1 MRRRAIIVLACVL
14 GLGWIESRPVHAVS
28 NLQNTA
34 ATIPSSST
42 PPGSIAPR
50 SVIDQYCLGCHN
62 QRTKAGG
69 LTLDG
74 VDLDQPDN
82 NAEVVEKVVRKL
94 RGGLM
99 PPAGRPRPERATY
112 DALMTRLETEL
123 DRAAARH
130 PDVGRTQAL
139 HRLNRVEYRNA
150 VHDLLD
156 IDVDVASLLP
166 ADDASYGFD
175 NIAGALRVNPSLLER
190 YLTAAQRISRVAVG
204 ARLPA
209 PAVDEFAISDA
220 TNQDAQA
227 DDMPFGTRGG
237 MRFRYHFQQDGEY
250 LFRAALTCGP
260 PSGIGNC
267 DGSGGFDDEHQ
278 LELTVDGVRVKV
290 WSIPPRPSNATN
302 PDGWQVRVPVKAGS
316 RDVTVAFLKPSEAE
330 ETEWLRQRF
339 MRPIYI
345 SNNIGLMAAAIYEP
359 SVATLSITGPYS
371 PTGPGDTPSRR
382 RIFTCQPETKDAEG
396 RCAQSILARLAR
408 VAYRRPVTEKD
419 VAPLLAFFD
428 RNRADGGDFESSI
441 ELAVRRLLVSPE
453 FLFRVERDP
462 VGVAPGTNY
471 RTSDLELA
479 SRLSFFLWSS
489 VPDEQLL
496 DVAARGRLHDRNV
509 LQAQVRRML
518 TDRRSDALVSNFV
531 GQWLQVRN
539 LEAKRPSEP
548 LFPNFDDS
556 LRNAFRRETE
566 LFFES
571 ILREDR
577 SVMELLSADYTFIN
591 ERLALH
597 YGIPN
602 VKGSHFRRVS
612 LPDERRRG
620 ILGQGSVLL
629 VTSHAIRTSPVVRG
643 KWILTNILGMP
654 PPDPPAIVPPLK
666 EPEVGER
673 VTLSVRELMA
683 QHRKNAV
690 CAACHS
696 TIDPAG
702 FALENFDAVGKWR
715 DIDDSGKT
723 IDATGEL
730 PDGIRFNGITDFRQA
745 LMSQPERFVNTIT
758 EKLLT
763 YALGRGLT
771 YRDAP
776 YVRKIRNAAATSNYR
791 LSSIIYGII
800 ESDPF
805 QMRRAPEK
813 AVTSLASR
821 GN

>member
-1 MRRRAIIVLACVL
+1 MSGRTILVLACAA
-14 GLGWIESRPVHAVS
+14 GLSWMESRTVRAVS
-28 NLQNTA
+28 SLQTTA
-34 ATIPSSST
+34 ATTSGSIE
-42 PPGSIAPR
+42 PGSIAPR
-50 SVIDQYCLGCHN
+50 SVINQYCLGCHN
-62 QRTKAGG
+62 ERTKAGG
-69 LTLDG
+69 LTLDA

-82 NAEVVEKVVRKL
+82 NTEVLEKIVRKL

-112 DALMTRLETEL
+112 DALITRLETEL
-123 DRAAARH
+123 DEAAARH

-156 IDVDVASLLP
+156 IDVNVASLLP
-166 ADDASYGFD
+166 ADDASFGFD
-175 NIAGALRVNPSLLER
+175 NMAGALRVNPSLLER
-190 YLTAAQRISRVAVG
+190 YLTAAQKISRAAVG
-204 ARLPA
+204 APLPA
-209 PAVDEFAISDA
+209 PAVDEFSISDA

-237 MRFRYHFQQDGEY
+237 KRLHYHFQQDGEY
-250 LFRAALTCGP
+250 LFRATLSCGP

-278 LELTVDGVRVKV
+278 LELTVDGERVKL
-290 WSIPPRPSNATN
+290 WSIPPRPANAAN

-316 RDVTVAFLKPSEAE
+316 RDVTIAFLKPSEAE

-345 SNNIGLMAAAIYEP
+345 SNNIGLLAAAIYEP
-359 SVATLSITGPYS
+359 SVATLSITGPYN

-382 RIFTCQPETKDAEG
+382 RIFTCQPETRDPDG
-396 RCAQSILARLAR
+396 RCARSILLRLAR

-419 VAPLLAFFD
+419 VASLLAFFD
-428 RNRADGGDFESSI
+428 RNRAEGGDFESSI

-462 VGVAPGTNY
+462 AGVAPGTNY
-471 RTSDLELA
+471 RISDLELA

-496 DVAARGRLHDRNV
+496 DLAARGRLHDRNV

-518 TDRRSDALVSNFV
+518 ADRRSEALVSNFV

-539 LEAKRPSEP
+539 LEARRPSEP

-556 LRNAFRRETE
+556 LREGFRRETE
-566 LFFES
+566 LLFES

-577 SVMELLSADYTFIN
+577 GVMELLSADYTFIN

-602 VKGSHFRRVS
+602 VKGSHFRRVF

-643 KWILTNILGMP
+643 KWILTNILGTP
-654 PPDPPAIVPPLK
+654 PPDPPAAVPPLK
-666 EPEVGER
+666 ETEAGER
-673 VTLSVRELMA
+673 ATLSVRELMA
-683 QHRKNAV
+683 QHRKNPV

-696 TIDPAG
+696 MIDPAG

-715 DIDDSGKT
+715 DTDDTGKT

-730 PDGIRFNGITDFRQA
+730 PDGARFNGITDFRRA
-745 LMSQPERFVNTIT
+745 LLSQPERFVNTIT

-776 YVRKIRNAAATSNYR
+776 YVRKIRNAAASSNYR
-791 LSSIIYGII
+791 MSSIIYGII
-800 ESDPF
+800 QSDPF
-805 QMRRAPEK
+805 LMRRAPAR
-813 AVTSLASR
+813 AVTSVASR

>member
-1 MRRRAIIVLACVL
+1 MKGRVVIGLACVL
-14 GLGWIESRPVHAVS
+14 GLTWVESRPVRAAS
-28 NLQNTA
+28 SLQATA
-34 ATIPSSST
+34 ATTPGSST
-42 PPGSIAPR
+42 PGSIAPR
-50 SVIDQYCLGCHN
+50 SVINQYCLGCHN
-62 QRTKAGG
+62 ERTKAGG
-69 LTLDG
+69 LTLDA

-82 NAEVVEKVVRKL
+82 NAEVLEKIVRKL

-112 DALMTRLETEL
+112 DALITRFETEL
-123 DRAAARH
+123 DQAAARH

-150 VHDLLD
+150 VRDLLD
-156 IDVDVASLLP
+156 IDIDVATLLP

-190 YLTAAQRISRVAVG
+190 YLTAAQKISRVAVG
-204 ARLPA
+204 APLPA
-209 PAVDEFAISDA
+209 PAVDEFSISDA

-237 MRFRYHFQQDGEY
+237 MRLKYHFQQDGEY
-250 LFRAALTCGP
+250 VFRAALTCGP

-278 LELTVDGVRVKV
+278 LELTVDGQRLKL
-290 WSIPPRPSNATN
+290 WSIPPRPANATN
-302 PDGWQVRVPVKAGS
+302 PDGWQVRVPIKAGS
-316 RDVTVAFLKPSEAE
+316 RDVTIAFLKPSEAE

-359 SVATLSITGPYS
+359 SVATLSIAGPYNPS
-371 PTGPGDTPSRR
+371 GPGDTPSRR
-382 RIFTCQPETKDAEG
+382 RIFTCRPETRDAEG
-396 RCAQSILARLAR
+396 PCARSILLKLAK

-428 RNRADGGDFESSI
+428 SNRADGGDFESSI

-462 VGVAPGTNY
+462 VGVAPGANY
-471 RTSDLELA
+471 RISDLELA

-489 VPDEQLL
+489 VPDEQLIDL
-496 DVAARGRLHDRNV
+496 AARGRLHDQNV
-509 LQAQVRRML
+509 LQAQIRRML
-518 TDRRSDALVSNFV
+518 ADRRSEALVSNFV

-539 LEAKRPSEP
+539 LEARRPSEP

-556 LRNAFRRETE
+556 LRDAFRRETE

-577 SVMELLSADYTFIN
+577 GVMELLSADYTFLN
-591 ERLALH
+591 ERLAQH

-612 LPDERRRG
+612 LPDDRRRG

-629 VTSHAIRTSPVVRG
+629 VTSHPIRTSPVLRG
-643 KWILTNILGMP
+643 KWILTNILGTP
-654 PPDPPAIVPPLK
+654 PPDPPANVPPLK
-666 EPEVGER
+666 ETEPGER

-683 QHRKNAV
+683 QHRKNPV

-696 TIDPAG
+696 MIDPAG

-715 DIDDSGKT
+715 DTDDSDKPV
-723 IDATGEL
+723 DATGEL
-730 PDGIRFNGITDFRQA
+730 PDGTRFNGITEFRQA
-745 LMSQPERFVNTIT
+745 LVSQPERFVNTLT

-771 YRDAP
+771 YQDAP
-776 YVRKIRNAAATSNYR
+776 YVRKIRNAAAPSNYR

-800 ESDPF
+800 QSDPF
-805 QMRRAPEK
+805 LMRRAAERSK
-813 AVTSLASR
+813 S
-821 GN
+821 

>member
-1 MRRRAIIVLACVL
+1 L
-14 GLGWIESRPVHAVS
+14 
-28 NLQNTA
+28 N
-34 ATIPSSST
+34 
-42 PPGSIAPR
+42 
-50 SVIDQYCLGCHN
+50 
-62 QRTKAGG
+62 
-69 LTLDG
+69 LDG
-74 VDLDQPDN
+74 VDPDQSDN
-82 NAEVVEKVVRKL
+82 NAEVLEKVVRKL

-99 PPAGRPRPERATY
+99 PPAGRPRPDRATY
-112 DALMTRLETEL
+112 DAVITRLETDL
-123 DRAAARH
+123 DQAAARH

-150 VHDLLD
+150 VRDLLAV
-156 IDVDVASLLP
+156 DVDVATLLP

-190 YLTAAQRISRVAVG
+190 YLTAAQKISRVAVG

-227 DDMPFGTRGG
+227 EDMPFGTRGG
-237 MRFRYHFQQDGEY
+237 MRIHYHFQQDGEY
-250 LFRAALTCGP
+250 VFRARLSCGP

-278 LELTVDGVRVKV
+278 LELTVDGERVKL
-290 WSIPPRPSNATN
+290 WSIPPRPANASS
-302 PDGWQVRVPVKAGS
+302 PDAWQVRVPVKAGS
-316 RDVTVAFLKPSEAE
+316 RDVTIAFLKPSEAE

-339 MRPIYI
+339 LRPIYI

-359 SVATLSITGPYS
+359 SVATLSIAGPYN

-382 RIFTCQPETKDAEG
+382 RIFTCQPETPETKIADD
-396 RCAQSILARLAR
+396 RCAKSILLRLAR
-408 VAYRRPVTEKD
+408 VAYRRPVTDKD
-419 VAPLLAFFD
+419 VDPLLAFFA

-441 ELAVRRLLVSPE
+441 ELAIRRLLVSPE
-453 FLFRVERDP
+453 FLFRVEHDP
-462 VGVAPGTNY
+462 EGVAPGTNY
-471 RTSDLELA
+471 RINDLELA

-496 DVAARGRLHDRNV
+496 GLAARGRLHDRNV
-509 LQAQVRRML
+509 LRAQVRRML
-518 TDRRSDALVSNFV
+518 ADRRSEALVSNFV

-577 SVMELLSADYTFIN
+577 SVVELLSADYTFIN

-629 VTSHAIRTSPVVRG
+629 VTSHAIRTSPVLRG
-643 KWILTNILGMP
+643 KWILTNILGTP
-654 PPDPPAIVPPLK
+654 PPDPPANVPPLK
-666 EPEVGER
+666 ETAVGER

-683 QHRKNAV
+683 QHRKNPV

-696 TIDPAG
+696 MIDPAG

-715 DIDDSGKT
+715 DTDDSGKP
-723 IDATGEL
+723 IDPTGEL
-730 PDGIRFNGITDFRQA
+730 PDSTRFNGVTDFRQA
-745 LMSQPERFVNTIT
+745 LTNRPERFVNTIT

-771 YRDAP
+771 YQDAP
-776 YVRKIRNAAATSNYR
+776 YVRKVRNAAATSNYR

-805 QMRRAPEK
+805 LMRRA
-813 AVTSLASR
+813 
-821 GN
+821 N